1 MAASHPPHPSLHHPL
16 AGWPCQRC
24 CQGEDT
30 TVPHLAVPHD
40 APNLWR
46 PWKHVWPPSK
56 LVSSTTFAVEVDPTL
71 HPWQEAVGED
81 EDGHTVAQEG
91 AAVGTTTGVVDPRP
105 R

>member
-1 MAASHPPHPSLHHPL
+1 M
-16 AGWPCQRC
+16 
-24 CQGEDT
+24 
-30 TVPHLAVPHD
+30 PHLAVPHD

-81 EDGHTVAQEG
+81 VKTATQW
-91 AAVGTTTGVVDPRP
+91 PRRGP
-105 R
+105 L